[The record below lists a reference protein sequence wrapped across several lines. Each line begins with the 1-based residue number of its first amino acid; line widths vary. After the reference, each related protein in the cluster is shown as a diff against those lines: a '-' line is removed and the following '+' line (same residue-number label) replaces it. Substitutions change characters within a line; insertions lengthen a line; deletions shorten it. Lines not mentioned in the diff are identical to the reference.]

1 MTLSTLVIG
10 YGSIG
15 KRHVEILEKRNKVSS
30 IAILTRQRNLPYKTI
45 SSLDEISSLNPDY
58 IIIASPTNQHF
69 GQLMFIEEN
78 FKGKKILVEK
88 PIFHSVFDLK
98 IASNEVYVGY
108 NLRFHPMLN
117 KIKTVCEGKD
127 IWTMNVFC
135 GSFLPDWRP
144 DRDYRES
151 YSAKKESGGGVLLDL
166 SHELDYIQW
175 LAGPL
180 EIDYVVN
187 GKISNLAITS
197 DDYFSFSGRGQYDT
211 YININLNYFTRK
223 PIRRI
228 IIDGQDISIQAD
240 LIENNLNI
248 IEDGKELHFS
258 WSDHNINDTYEAQ
271 HQAVIN
277 GDLNNI
283 CTYKEGLRIINLIKK
298 IQEMNKNLY
307 K

>member
-1 MTLSTLVIG
+1 MSLEFVNPTNSPAPAGGYSNLAVIPPDRRLLVIAG
-10 YGSIG
+10 QIGNLMDGSI
-15 KRHVEILEKRNKVSS
+15 VEGLEAQFDQALANINSIVSS
-30 IAILTRQRNLPYKTI
+30 QGGY
-45 SSLDEISSLNPDY
+45 SSDV
-58 IIIASPTNQHF
+58 ARVTVF
-69 GQLMFIEEN
+69 
-78 FKGKKILVEK
+78 LVEK